1 MRPIPWLHLCPTQPL
16 PIAQTRLGNL
26 DFTNCLTHHQLL
38 SVGSI
43 LRACQCAT
51 QVLGAAFE
59 PHDSDTFAL
68 MKAAHHHSGVMW

>member
-26 DFTNCLTHHQLL
+26 DFTNCLTHHQQL

-43 LRACQCAT
+43 LRACQRAT

-59 PHDSDTFAL
+59 PHGNYSFAV
-68 MKAAHHHSGVMW
+68 MRAAHHQGGVKW